1 MRSGCVCYSITLPV
15 ALFLLMISCV
25 KKQGGWQGSLVQEA
39 GVTVVRNPSSPLNLG
54 RLIAL
59 REQFVL
65 DEEDGRLVERGLSR
79 IRDFAVD
86 SSGNVFLLA
95 YHAEKDFVYK
105 FDPQGRFVKSFV
117 SKGPGPGEL
126 QAAQRLQI
134 NSRDELTLRDP
145 AGNKLLVYDT
155 DGRLQEEITLKPDVR
170 HINRLADGSYLISR
184 FIAAPKATGEN
195 SLAVVLCDYRLNER
209 KELTRY
215 DLGDKDFRDG
225 RIDGRIDA
233 YYWTVTRDRI
243 YVGTDDHGYE
253 ILVFD
258 LAGNLLRRIRKDYLP
273 VPYPQQFR
281 RSFYKAWRRL
291 PHVRIDF
298 PQYLPPFH
306 AFFVGAEERL
316 FVQTFEPGTEP
327 DTWIHDIFDADG
339 VFIGRQ
345 SLGIVWRGGSLGLVT
360 HALQRGGRLY
370 CLRAKEGGYR
380 TFVVYLVNYPGPE

>member
-1 MRSGCVCYSITLPV
+1 
-15 ALFLLMISCV
+15 
-25 KKQGGWQGSLVQEA
+25 
-39 GVTVVRNPSSPLNLG
+39 
-54 RLIAL
+54 
-59 REQFVL
+59 
-65 DEEDGRLVERGLSR
+65 
-79 IRDFAVD
+79 
-86 SSGNVFLLA
+86 
-95 YHAEKDFVYK
+95 
-105 FDPQGRFVKSFV
+105 VKSFV
-117 SKGPGPGEL
+117 RKGPWPGEL

-225 RIDGRIDA
+225 RIDGRID
-233 YYWTVTRDRI
+233 
-243 YVGTDDHGYE
+243 
-253 ILVFD
+253 
-258 LAGNLLRRIRKDYLP
+258 
-273 VPYPQQFR
+273 
-281 RSFYKAWRRL
+281 
-291 PHVRIDF
+291 F

-306 AFFVGAEERL
+306 AFFVGAEGRL
-316 FVQTFEPGTEP
+316 FVQTFEPGPEP
-327 DTWIHDIFDADG
+327 DTWIHDIFDTDG

-380 TFVVYLVNYPGPE
+380 TFVVYLVNYPG